1 MTWLARALIIGFGTY
16 LIVLGVTAVVRPE
29 RAKAFLVTFASSAPT
44 HFAEMLVRLV
54 IGAALLTAAPG
65 MRFPGF
71 FVVFGWAIIGTTIV
85 LLVLPWRLHQRFA
98 QWSVPRVTR
107 NMPLFALGPLSG
119 GVLVLL
125 SLLLP

>member
-1 MTWLARALIIGFGTY
+1 
-16 LIVLGVTAVVRPE
+16 
-29 RAKAFLVTFASSAPT
+29 
-44 HFAEMLVRLV
+44 
-54 IGAALLTAAPG
+54 